1 MKKTLLATL
10 LSLSSFTALAS
21 ADLTSLIQQDYQQH
35 LAPLFKHFHQH
46 PELSH
51 METQTAKRLAKELRA
66 AGFEVTEGVGKT
78 GVVAMLKNGPG
89 PLVMMRADMDG
100 LPVQEKSG
108 LPYASVAKQ
117 TDWDGNDVYVMHA
130 CGHDVHITSLVG
142 TARRMAAMKDQWSGT
157 LMLVGQPAEERVGG
171 AKGMM
176 EDNIW
181 GRFGQPDYALAFHV
195 SSEIEAGK
203 IVAVE
208 GSPYS
213 GVDTVDIIVHGV
225 GAHGASPHRGKDP
238 IVLGAQIVMALQ
250 TIVSREIAP
259 KEPALITVGAF
270 NSGTKHNIIS
280 DKAHLQLTVRND
292 SWETR
297 EYLITAIKRV
307 AENLGRAAGL
317 PEDKL
322 PEVRITDEPT
332 PPTVNDIPLTQRLK
346 KAWAAN
352 MGQPVFDENYKR
364 LGMGAEDFPFFTT
377 EPYIP
382 STYFAVGGTP
392 AEAFA
397 AEKAGGP
404 AVPSHHSPLFKISPE
419 PAVTKG
425 VEATV
430 IALLDLMPKQK

>member
-1 MKKTLLATL
+1 M
-10 LSLSSFTALAS
+10 
-21 ADLTSLIQQDYQQH
+21 H
-35 LAPLFKHFHQH
+35 
-46 PELSH
+46 
-51 METQTAKRLAKELRA
+51 
-66 AGFEVTEGVGKT
+66 
-78 GVVAMLKNGPG
+78 GP
-89 PLVMMRADMDG
+89 P
-100 LPVQEKSG
+100 
-108 LPYASVAKQ
+108 
-117 TDWDGNDVYVMHA
+117 H
-130 CGHDVHITSLVG
+130 
-142 TARRMAAMKDQWSGT
+142 WS
-157 LMLVGQPAEERVGG
+157 
-171 AKGMM
+171 
-176 EDNIW
+176 
-181 GRFGQPDYALAFHV
+181 
-195 SSEIEAGK
+195 
-203 IVAVE
+203 
-208 GSPYS
+208 
-213 GVDTVDIIVHGV
+213 
-225 GAHGASPHRGKDP
+225 AHGASPHRGKDP

-270 NSGTKHNIIS
+270 HSGTKHNIIS

-297 EYLITAIKRV
+297 EYLIAAIKRV

-377 EPYIP
+377 KPYIP

-430 IALLDLMPKQK
+430 IALLDLMPVK